1 MNVTLPEKIK
11 FKKRQIV
18 IYTASIVFCIISI
31 IIAFYVQFYARI
43 DFWVL
48 LGISSNEYDKKTTE
62 QVEVLKIDFDKLFNN
77 SVANVSEQNNDKRQD
92 RENPIIYT
100 KLEKKESKLNNYDVD
115 IHVPYIN
122 IDNEN
127 IDKYN
132 KEIEEV
138 FVSKAESVLGSKNK
152 NIIYTV
158 EYAANIEYDILSL
171 MIRSNLKEGSSAQRI
186 IIQTYNYDLRNNK
199 EISLEEVLRIKNID
213 REETQTQIKNEIETE
228 QKKVEDLKKL
238 GYKIYSRNVS
248 SDMYNI
254 ENSKEFYL
262 TNDALYVMYPYGN
275 DTFTTEMDM
284 III

>member
-152 NIIYTV
+152 NIIYT
-158 EYAANIEYDILSL
+158 
-171 MIRSNLKEGSSAQRI
+171 
-186 IIQTYNYDLRNNK
+186 
-199 EISLEEVLRIKNID
+199 
-213 REETQTQIKNEIETE
+213 IKNE
-228 QKKVEDLKKL
+228 
-238 GYKIYSRNVS
+238 
-248 SDMYNI
+248 
-254 ENSKEFYL
+254 
-262 TNDALYVMYPYGN
+262 
-275 DTFTTEMDM
+275 
-284 III
+284 

>member
-62 QVEVLKIDFDKLFNN
+62 QVEVLKTDFDKLFNN

>member
-1 MNVTLPEKIK
+1 
-11 FKKRQIV
+11 
-18 IYTASIVFCIISI
+18 
-31 IIAFYVQFYARI
+31 
-43 DFWVL
+43 
-48 LGISSNEYDKKTTE
+48 
-62 QVEVLKIDFDKLFNN
+62 
-77 SVANVSEQNNDKRQD
+77 
-92 RENPIIYT
+92 
-100 KLEKKESKLNNYDVD
+100 
-115 IHVPYIN
+115 
-122 IDNEN
+122 
-127 IDKYN
+127 
-132 KEIEEV
+132 
-138 FVSKAESVLGSKNK
+138 
-152 NIIYTV
+152 
-158 EYAANIEYDILSL
+158 
-171 MIRSNLKEGSSAQRI
+171 MIRSNIKEGSSAQRI

>member
-1 MNVTLPEKIK
+1 MNVTLPEKMK
-11 FKKRQIV
+11 LKKKQIV
-18 IYTASIVFCIISI
+18 IYTSIIIFCIISI

-43 DFWVL
+43 DFGVM
-48 LGISSNEYDKKTTE
+48 LGISSNEYNKKTTE
-62 QVEVLKIDFDKLFNN
+62 QVEVLKADFDKLFNN
-77 SVANVSEQNNDKRQD
+77 SVANVSEQNNEKRQD
-92 RENPIIYT
+92 KENPIIYT

-127 IDKYN
+127 IEKYN

-171 MIRSNLKEGSSAQRI
+171 MIKSNLKEGSSAQRM

-213 REETQTQIKNEIETE
+213 KEETQTQIKNDIEAE

-262 TNDALYVMYPYGN
+262 TNDALYIMYPYGN

>member
-1 MNVTLPEKIK
+1 MNVTLPEKMK
-11 FKKRQIV
+11 LKKKQIV
-18 IYTASIVFCIISI
+18 IYTSIIIFCIISI

-43 DFWVL
+43 DFGVM
-48 LGISSNEYDKKTTE
+48 LGISSNEYNKKTTE
-62 QVEVLKIDFDKLFNN
+62 QVEVLKADFDKLFNN
-77 SVANVSEQNNDKRQD
+77 SVANVSEQNNEKRQD
-92 RENPIIYT
+92 KENPIIYT